1 MNRERIVAIVGPT
14 ASGKSAA
21 AVHLAREWGAEII
34 CADSRQVYRGFD
46 LLTDKPTAE
55 DRGIVPHH
63 LLDVIGP
70 EETFTA
76 GEFRRRALA
85 VLDDL
90 GRRRVPSLVVGGTGL
105 YVRAL
110 RRGLAD
116 LPAGDFDLRL
126 ELLDRERVEGAGTLH
141 RLLCEIDPA
150 AAGRTPPG
158 NLHRI
163 VRAIEVHRLTG
174 RPLSEWHEDDPG
186 GGVEMEIVGLFR
198 ERRDLQRRIELR
210 IEGMIEEGMVDEVEN
225 ALASGLRPDLP
236 ALSALGVRPIIEVLR
251 DRRPLASAIA
261 QIKKET
267 WAYAKRQMT
276 WFRREPGVVWA
287 DVTGLSDPEA
297 MADRAKK
304 VLERSGK
311 HGIIRPL
318 V

>member
-1 MNRERIVAIVGPT
+1 MNGDRITAIVGPT

-21 AVHLAREWGAEII
+21 ALCLAREWGAEII

-55 DRGIVPHH
+55 DRRIVPHH

-70 EETFTA
+70 EETFTV

-85 VLDDL
+85 VLEDL
-90 GRRRVPSLVVGGTGL
+90 GRRRVPSLIVGGTGL

-116 LPAGDFDLRL
+116 LPAGDPALRR
-126 ELLDRERVEGAGTLH
+126 ELFDRERVEGAGTLH
-141 RLLCEIDPA
+141 RLLSEVDPA
-150 AAGRTPPG
+150 ADRIPSS

-174 RPLSEWHEDDPG
+174 RPLSEWHAGDPA
-186 GGVEMEIVGLFR
+186 GGVDMEIVGLFR
-198 ERRDLQRRIELR
+198 ERGDLERRIEAR
-210 IEGMIEEGMVDEVEN
+210 IDRMVEEGLVDEVRS

-236 ALSALGVRPIIEVLR
+236 ALSALGVRQIIDALR
-251 DRRPLASAIA
+251 GRRPLGSAIS
-261 QIKKET
+261 QMKKET
-267 WAYAKRQMT
+267 RAYAKRQMT
-276 WFRREPGVVWA
+276 WFRREPDVVWV
-287 DVTGLSDPEA
+287 DVTGLSR
-297 MADRAKK
+297 ADLAAERIKK

-318 V
+318 A

>member
-1 MNRERIVAIVGPT
+1 MNGGGITAIVGPT
-14 ASGKSAA
+14 ASGKSTV

-55 DRGIVPHH
+55 DRRIVPHH

-85 VLDDL
+85 VLEDL
-90 GRRRVPSLVVGGTGL
+90 GRRRVPSLIVGGTGL

-116 LPAGDFDLRL
+116 LPAGDPALRR
-126 ELLDRERVEGAGTLH
+126 ELFDRERVEGAGTLH
-141 RLLCEIDPA
+141 RILSEVDPA
-150 AAGRTPPG
+150 AADRISSA

-163 VRAIEVHRLTG
+163 VRALEVHRLTG
-174 RPLSEWHEDDPG
+174 RPLSEWHAGDPA
-186 GGVEMEIVGLFR
+186 GGVDMEIVGLFR
-198 ERRDLQRRIELR
+198 ERGDLERRIEAR
-210 IEGMIEEGMVDEVEN
+210 IDRMVEEGLADEVRR
-225 ALASGLRPDLP
+225 ALAPGLRHDLP
-236 ALSALGVRPIIEVLR
+236 ALSALGVRPIIDAMR
-251 DRRPLASAIA
+251 GRRPLESAIS
-261 QIKKET
+261 QMKKET
-267 WAYAKRQMT
+267 RAYAKRQMT
-276 WFRREPGVVWA
+276 WFRREPDVVWA

-297 MADRAKK
+297 MAARVKK

>member
-1 MNRERIVAIVGPT
+1 MSHERIIAIVGPT

-21 AVHLAREWGAEII
+21 AVPLACEWGAEIV

-46 LLTDKPTAE
+46 LLTDKPAAE
-55 DRGIVPHH
+55 DRRIVPHH
-63 LLDVIGP
+63 LLDVVEPG
-70 EETFTA
+70 ETFTA
-76 GEFRRRALA
+76 GEFMRRALV
-85 VLDDL
+85 VLRDL
-90 GRRRVPSLVVGGTGL
+90 ASRRVPALIVGGTGL

-110 RRGLAD
+110 RRGLAE
-116 LPAGDFDLRL
+116 LPAGDPALRH
-126 ELLDRERVEGAGTLH
+126 ELVDRERTEGAGTLH
-141 RLLCEIDPA
+141 ALLREADPA
-150 AAGRTPPG
+150 TASRTPPA

-163 VRAIEVHRLTG
+163 VRALEVHRLTG
-174 RPLSEWHEDDPG
+174 RPMSEWHADDPS

-198 ERRDLQRRIELR
+198 ERADLQRRIESR
-210 IEGMIEEGMVDEVEN
+210 IDRMVEEGLVDEVKG

-236 ALSALGVRPIIEVLR
+236 ALTALGVRPIIDALLG
-251 DRRPLASAIA
+251 RRPLASAIE
-261 QIKKET
+261 QMKKET
-267 WAYAKRQMT
+267 RAYAKRQMT

-318 V
+318 A